1 MATPAAPI
9 RQHGPVRPAAL
20 EPKVPSC
27 RECRHFQNDA
37 AALEAALP
45 GLKSLGSA
53 HAAVR
58 AHDGMCSFHGR
69 YVAASSLCSAATST
83 RQS

>member
-1 MATPAAPI
+1 MPTPTPPLGQRLPI
-9 RQHGPVRPAAL
+9 RPSAL

-27 RECRHFQNDA
+27 RECRHFENAA

-45 GLKSLGSA
+45 GLTSLGSA

-58 AHDGMCSFHGR
+58 AHDGLCSFHGR